1 MTTYLPPLPVI
12 AGENEKYQY
21 VPPGRSIISVLT
33 DDHAELA
40 AMAAGLAT
48 VQMPAREDADRL
60 TAATTRHLS
69 AERQYL
75 YPVLEKL
82 LPEQG
87 SGITNRQ
94 IDHDETLLK
103 DLTALHTMAPGSQAF
118 RQSMQAI
125 ITGLQRHSS
134 SCDVDVFPEL
144 LAAVSKA
151 DLIRLGNRVEVARE
165 AAPSRPHCGAP
176 ARPPW
181 NKLTDALL
189 GAADKIRDLKTGR
202 KTYPT
207 A

>member
-1 MTTYLPPLPVI
+1 MTTYLPPLPAI
-12 AGENEKYQY
+12 AGENETYQY

-87 SGITNRQ
+87 SGIANRQ
-94 IDHDETLLK
+94 IDRDETLLK
-103 DLTALHTMAPGSQAF
+103 DLTALHTVAPGSRAF

-125 ITGLQRHSS
+125 VTELQRHSS
-134 SCDVDVFPEL
+134 GCDVDIFPEL

-165 AAPSRPHCGAP
+165 AAPSRPHRGAP

-189 GAADKIRDLKTGR
+189 GAADKIRDLATGR

-207 A
+207 